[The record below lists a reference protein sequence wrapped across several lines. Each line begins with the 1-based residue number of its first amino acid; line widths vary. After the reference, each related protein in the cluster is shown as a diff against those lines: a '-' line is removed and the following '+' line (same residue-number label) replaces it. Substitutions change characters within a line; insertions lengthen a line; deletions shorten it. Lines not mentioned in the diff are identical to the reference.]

1 MALCAIKKNI
11 IKNKNYT
18 MNYELY
24 DNEKVDLTQQ
34 NNNTET
40 QLSNDEINEKY
51 KKGEV
56 RIITEQARYPLNTI
70 VNMVK
75 SDDYILNP
83 EFQRRHRWNITRK
96 SRLIESFI
104 MNVPI
109 PPIFLYEREYSVYE
123 VMDGLQRLTA
133 ISQFYEDKFELED
146 LVEWNELNGFKY
158 SQLPE
163 QIRKGIDRRYIS
175 SIILLQETAK
185 SESEAN
191 RLKQL
196 VFERINS
203 GGEKLKAQEIRN
215 ALFPGGLNYLT
226 ISLSRNKYFCK
237 LWNIPEPDDTEL
249 QSGQTRQEVI
259 ENKYFKD
266 MSDAELV
273 LRFFAY
279 RQIDQWQGNTM
290 EFFLDEFLKKG
301 NEQFDENVLN
311 KLKDLF
317 NETVKFAFDL
327 FEEKAFWLHRKRED
341 IWFHYE
347 RPTKILYDP
356 LMQVL
361 ANNLDKKE
369 EILAKKQEIVESIAN
384 LHKTQSESFKGRDTN
399 KTKVNERIEVL
410 NNYLNSF
417 ING

>member
-1 MALCAIKKNI
+1 MSN
-11 IKNKNYT
+11 
-18 MNYELY
+18 ELY
-24 DNEKVDLTQQ
+24 ENEKVNLSEQSVRNEVKLT
-34 NNNTET
+34 
-40 QLSNDEINEKY
+40 NDEINEKY
-51 KKGEV
+51 RKGEV
-56 RIITEQARYPLNTI
+56 RIITEQARYPLGTI
-70 VNMVK
+70 VNMVN
-75 SDDYILNP
+75 SEDYILNP
-83 EFQRRHRWNITRK
+83 EFQRRHRWDATRK
-96 SRLIESFI
+96 SRLMESFI

-133 ISQFYEDKFELED
+133 ISQFYEDKFALQD
-146 LVEWNELNGFKY
+146 LVEWKELNGFKY

-215 ALFPGGLNYLT
+215 ALYPGGLNYLT

-237 LWNIPEPDDTEL
+237 LWNIPEPDATEL
-249 QSGQTRQEVI
+249 ETGQARQEVI

-301 NEQFDENVLN
+301 NEQFNESVLN
-311 KLKDLF
+311 SLKELF
-317 NETVKFAFDL
+317 NDTVKFAFDL
-327 FEEKAFWLHRKRED
+327 FGEKAFWLHRKRED
-341 IWFHYE
+341 KWFHYE

-369 EILAKKQEIVESIAN
+369 DILARKNNVIAGIEN
-384 LHKTQSESFKGRDTN
+384 LHKVRFESFKGRDTN
-399 KTKVNERIEVL
+399 KTKVTDRIDVL
-410 NNYLNSF
+410 NVYLNSF
-417 ING
+417 LNE

>member
-1 MALCAIKKNI
+1 
-11 IKNKNYT
+11 
-18 MNYELY
+18 MNNELY
-24 DNEKVDLTQQ
+24 ENEKVELFQQDNVNEIKLT
-34 NNNTET
+34 
-40 QLSNDEINEKY
+40 NDEINEKY

-70 VNMVK
+70 VNMVN

-83 EFQRRHRWNITRK
+83 EFQRRHRWDTTRK
-96 SRLIESFI
+96 SKLIESFI

-133 ISQFYEDKFELED
+133 ISQFYEDRFSLQD
-146 LVEWNELNGFKY
+146 LAEWKELNGLKY
-158 SQLPE
+158 SELPE

-185 SESEAN
+185 SETEAN

-215 ALFPGGLNYLT
+215 ALFPGGLNNLT
-226 ISLSRNKYFCK
+226 IGLSRNKYFCR
-237 LWNIPEPDDTEL
+237 LWDIPEPDDTEL
-249 QSGQTRQEVI
+249 STGQPRQEVI
-259 ENKYFKD
+259 EDKYFKD

-301 NEQFDENVLN
+301 NEQFTEEVLN
-311 KLKDLF
+311 NLKKTF
-317 NETVKFAFDL
+317 NDTVEFAYNL
-327 FEEKAFWLHRKRED
+327 FEQKAFWLHRNREEK
-341 IWFHYE
+341 WFHYE

-361 ANNLDKKE
+361 ANNLDNKE
-369 EILAKKQEIVESIAN
+369 KILIKKQEIIGGLEN
-384 LHKTQSESFKGRDTN
+384 FHKTKYDGFKGRDTN
-399 KTKVNERIEVL
+399 KTKVTDRIEIL
-410 NNYLNSF
+410 NEYINSF
-417 ING
+417 INE

>member
-1 MALCAIKKNI
+1 
-11 IKNKNYT
+11 
-18 MNYELY
+18 MNNELY
-24 DNEKVDLTQQ
+24 ENEKVELFQQDNENEIKLT
-34 NNNTET
+34 
-40 QLSNDEINEKY
+40 NDEINEKY

-70 VNMVK
+70 VNMVN

-83 EFQRRHRWNITRK
+83 EFQRRHRWDATRK
-96 SRLIESFI
+96 SKLIESFI

-109 PPIFLYEREYSVYE
+109 PPIFLYEKEYSVYE

-133 ISQFYEDKFELED
+133 ISQFYEDRFALQD
-146 LVEWNELNGFKY
+146 LAEWKELNGLKY
-158 SQLPE
+158 SELPE

-185 SESEAN
+185 SETEAN

-215 ALFPGGLNYLT
+215 ALFPGGLNNLT
-226 ISLSRNKYFCK
+226 IGLSRNKFFCK
-237 LWNIPEPDDTEL
+237 LWDIPEPDEKEL
-249 QSGQTRQEVI
+249 STGQPRQEVI
-259 ENKYFKD
+259 EDKYFKD

-301 NEQFDENVLN
+301 NEQFNEEVLN
-311 KLKDLF
+311 NLKKTF
-317 NETVKFAFDL
+317 NETVEFAYNL
-327 FEEKAFWLHRKRED
+327 FEEKAFWLHRNREEK
-341 IWFHYE
+341 WFHYE

-356 LMQVL
+356 IMQVL
-361 ANNLDKKE
+361 ANNLDNKE
-369 EILAKKQEIVESIAN
+369 KILTKKQEIIDGLEN
-384 LHKTQSESFKGRDTN
+384 FHKAKYDAFKGRDTN
-399 KTKVNERIEVL
+399 KTKVTDRIEIL
-410 NNYLNSF
+410 NEYINSF
-417 ING
+417 INE

>member
-1 MALCAIKKNI
+1 MSSILF
-11 IKNKNYT
+11 
-18 MNYELY
+18 E
-24 DNEKVDLTQQ
+24 NEKVDLFQALEE
-34 NNNTET
+34 NEGI
-40 QLSNDEINEKY
+40 LSNDEINEKY

-56 RIITEQARYPLNTI
+56 RIVTEQARYPLNTI
-70 VNMVK
+70 VNLVN

-83 EFQRRHRWNITRK
+83 EFQRRHRWDTSRK
-96 SRLIESFI
+96 SKLIESFI

-109 PPIFLYEREYSVYE
+109 PPIFLYEAEYSVYE

-133 ISQFYEDKFELED
+133 ISQFYEDKFALQDLE
-146 LVEWNELNGFKY
+146 EWKELNGLKY

-163 QIRKGIDRRYIS
+163 QVKKGIDRRYIS

-185 SESEAN
+185 TVAEAN

-215 ALFPGGLNYLT
+215 ALYPGGLNNLT
-226 ISLSRNKYFCK
+226 ISLSRNEHFCRM
-237 LWNIPEPDDTEL
+237 WNIPFPDENEIET
-249 QSGQTRQEVI
+249 GQPRQEVI

-279 RQIDQWQGNTM
+279 RQINQWQGNTM
-290 EFFLDEFLKKG
+290 EFFLDEYLKKG
-301 NEQFDENVLN
+301 NEQFTDEVLDN
-311 KLKDLF
+311 LKNIF
-317 NETVKFAFDL
+317 EQTTKFAYEL
-327 FEEKAFWLHRKRED
+327 FEEKAFWLHRNRED
-341 IWFHYE
+341 KWFHYE

-361 ANNLDKKE
+361 ANNLENKDKILSKKA
-369 EILAKKQEIVESIAN
+369 EILEGLEVF
-384 LHKTQSESFKGRDTN
+384 HKREHETFKGRDTN
-399 KTKVNERIEVL
+399 KTKVLERIVIL
-410 NNYLNSF
+410 DKYLKSF
-417 ING
+417 IDE

>member
-1 MALCAIKKNI
+1 MKNLF
-11 IKNKNYT
+11 
-18 MNYELY
+18 E
-24 DNEKVDLTQQ
+24 NEKVELFQESKGDE
-34 NNNTET
+34 NK
-40 QLSNDEINEKY
+40 LSNDEINEKY

-70 VNMVK
+70 KSMVN
-75 SDDYILNP
+75 SEDYILNP
-83 EFQRRHRWNITRK
+83 EFQRRHRWDTTRK
-96 SRLIESFI
+96 SKLIESFI

-109 PPIFLYEREYSVYE
+109 PPIFLYEREYSIYE

-133 ISQFYEDKFELED
+133 ISQFYEDKFALQD
-146 LVEWNELNGFKY
+146 LIEWKELNGLRY
-158 SQLPE
+158 SELPD

-185 SESEAN
+185 SEAEAN

-215 ALFPGGLNYLT
+215 ALYPGGLNNIT
-226 ISLSRNKYFCK
+226 ISLSRNIYFCR
-237 LWNIPEPDDTEL
+237 LWDIPEPDQAEIET
-249 QSGQTRQEVI
+249 GQPRQEVI
-259 ENKYFKD
+259 EDKYFKD
-266 MSDAELV
+266 MSDAEFV

-279 RQIDQWQGNTM
+279 RQIDQWKGNTM
-290 EFFLDEFLKKG
+290 EYFLDEFLKKG
-301 NEQFDENVLN
+301 NEQFSEDVLEN
-311 KLKDLF
+311 LKNLF
-317 NETVKFAFDL
+317 NETVEFAYNLFDS
-327 FEEKAFWLHRKRED
+327 KAFWLHRNREEK
-341 IWFHYE
+341 WFHYE

-369 EILAKKQEIVESIAN
+369 TLLSKKQEINNGLE
-384 LHKTQSESFKGRDTN
+384 LFHKSRYESFKGRDTN
-399 KTKVNERIEVL
+399 KTKVIERIEVL
-410 NNYLNSF
+410 DEYLNSF

>member
-1 MALCAIKKNI
+1 
-11 IKNKNYT
+11 
-18 MNYELY
+18 MNNELY

-34 NNNTET
+34 NNDGEIK
-40 QLSNDEINEKY
+40 LSNDEINEKY

-83 EFQRRHRWNITRK
+83 EFQRRHRWDVTRK

-109 PPIFLYEREYSVYE
+109 PPIFLYETEYSVYE

-133 ISQFYEDKFELED
+133 ISQFYEDGFALQD
-146 LVEWNELNGFKY
+146 LVEWKDLNGLKY

-163 QIRKGIDRRYIS
+163 QIKKGVDRRHIS

-185 SESEAN
+185 TESEAN

-203 GGEKLKAQEIRN
+203 GGVKLKAQEIRN
-215 ALFPGGLNYLT
+215 ALFPGGLNHLT
-226 ISLSRNKYFCK
+226 ISLSRNNYFCK
-237 LWNIPEPDDTEL
+237 LWNIPEPDKEEL
-249 QSGQTRQEVI
+249 ETGQPRQEVI
-259 ENKYFKD
+259 EDKYFND
-266 MSDAELV
+266 MSDTELV

-301 NEQFDENVLN
+301 NEQFNPSVLN
-311 KLKDLF
+311 NLKELF
-317 NETVKFAFDL
+317 NNTVEFAFNL
-327 FEEKAFWLHRKRED
+327 FEEKAFWLHRSRED
-341 IWFHYE
+341 KWFYYE

-361 ANNLDKKE
+361 ANNLDKKAV
-369 EILAKKQEIVESIAN
+369 ILAKKQEIISGLEN
-384 LHKTQSESFKGRDTN
+384 LHKTKYESFKGRDTN
-399 KTKVNERIEVL
+399 KTKVTERIEVL
-410 NNYLNSF
+410 NEYLNSF
-417 ING
+417 IDE

>member
-1 MALCAIKKNI
+1 
-11 IKNKNYT
+11 
-18 MNYELY
+18 MNSELY
-24 DNEKVDLTQQ
+24 ENEKVDLFQEATGNEIKLTNEQ
-34 NNNTET
+34 
-40 QLSNDEINEKY
+40 INEKY

-70 VNMVK
+70 VNMVN
-75 SDDYILNP
+75 SEDYILNP
-83 EFQRRHRWNITRK
+83 EFQRRHRWDGTRK
-96 SRLIESFI
+96 SKLIESFI

-133 ISQFYEDKFELED
+133 ISQFYEDKFALQD
-146 LVEWNELNGFKY
+146 LVEWKELNGLKY

-203 GGEKLKAQEIRN
+203 GGEKLKPQEIRN
-215 ALFPGGLNYLT
+215 ALFPGGLNNLT

-237 LWNIPEPDDTEL
+237 LWNIPEPDETEITT
-249 QSGQTRQEVI
+249 GQARQEVI
-259 ENKYFKD
+259 EDKYFKD

-290 EFFLDEFLKKG
+290 EYFLDEFLKKG
-301 NEQFDENVLN
+301 NEQFNESVLDN
-311 KLKDLF
+311 LKDLF
-317 NETVKFAFDL
+317 NNTVEFAFEL
-327 FEEKAFWLHRKRED
+327 FDEKAFWLHRSREGK
-341 IWFHYE
+341 WFHYE

-361 ANNLDKKE
+361 ANNLDKKAQ
-369 EILAKKQEIVESIAN
+369 ILAKKRQIIGGLADF
-384 LHKTQSESFKGRDTN
+384 HKSQYDSFKGRDTN
-399 KTKVNERIEVL
+399 KTKVLERIEVL
-410 NNYLNSF
+410 NEYINSF
-417 ING
+417 INA

>member
-1 MALCAIKKNI
+1 MRHKQHKMTMKK
-11 IKNKNYT
+11 
-18 MNYELY
+18 ELY
-24 DNEKVDLTQQ
+24 ENEKVELFQQ
-34 NNNTET
+34 TNGNDIK
-40 QLSNDEINEKY
+40 LSNDEINEKY

-70 VNMVK
+70 VNMVN

-83 EFQRRHRWNITRK
+83 EFQRRHRWDSTRK
-96 SRLIESFI
+96 SKLIESFI

-133 ISQFYEDKFELED
+133 ISQFYEDRFALQD
-146 LVEWNELNGFKY
+146 LVEWKELNGLKY

-163 QIRKGIDRRYIS
+163 QIKKGIDRRYIS

-185 SESEAN
+185 SETEAN

-215 ALFPGGLNYLT
+215 ALFPGGLNNLT
-226 ISLSRNKYFCK
+226 ISLSRNKNFCK
-237 LWNIPEPDDTEL
+237 LWDIPEPDDKEIETGE
-249 QSGQTRQEVI
+249 TRQEVI
-259 ENKYFKD
+259 EDKYFKD

-290 EFFLDEFLKKG
+290 EFFLDEFLKSG
-301 NEQFDENVLN
+301 NEQFDEVVLSN
-311 KLKDLF
+311 LKKLF
-317 NETVKFAFDL
+317 NDTVEFAYNL
-327 FEEKAFWLHRKRED
+327 FGEKAFWLHRNREEK
-341 IWFHYE
+341 WFHYE

-361 ANNLDKKE
+361 ANNLDNKE
-369 EILAKKQEIVESIAN
+369 IILSKKQEIIDGLEN
-384 LHKTQSESFKGRDTN
+384 FHKSKYDSFKGRDTN
-399 KTKVNERIEVL
+399 KTKVLDRIEVL
-410 NNYLNSF
+410 NEYLNSF
-417 ING
+417 INE

>member
-1 MALCAIKKNI
+1 MD
-11 IKNKNYT
+11 T
-18 MNYELY
+18 ELY
-24 DNEKVDLTQQ
+24 DNEKVNLTQQ
-34 NNNTET
+34 NIDGEIK
-40 QLSNDEINEKY
+40 LSNDEINEKY

-56 RIITEQARYPLNTI
+56 RIITEQARYPLSTI
-70 VNMVK
+70 VNMVN

-83 EFQRRHRWNITRK
+83 EFQRRHRWDVTRK

-109 PPIFLYEREYSVYE
+109 PPIFLYEKEYSVYE

-133 ISQFYEDKFELED
+133 ISQFYEDKFALQD

-203 GGEKLKAQEIRN
+203 GGEKLKPQEIRN

-237 LWNIPEPDDTEL
+237 LWNIPEADDIEIET
-249 QSGQTRQEVI
+249 GQARQEVI

-279 RQIDQWQGNTM
+279 RQVDQWQGNTM
-290 EFFLDEFLKKG
+290 ESFLDDFLKKG
-301 NEQFDENVLN
+301 NEQFNEDVLTN
-311 KLKDLF
+311 LKELF
-317 NETVKFAFDL
+317 DNTVKFAFDL
-327 FEEKAFWLHRKRED
+327 FEEKAFWLYRQRENK
-341 IWFHYE
+341 WFHYE

-361 ANNLDKKE
+361 ANNINKKE
-369 EILAKKQEIVESIAN
+369 AFLAKKQEIIAGIEN
-384 LHKTQSESFKGRDTN
+384 LHKTKYDSFKGRDTN
-399 KTKVNERIEVL
+399 KTKVTDRINVL
-410 NNYLNSF
+410 NDYLNSF
-417 ING
+417 INE

>member
-1 MALCAIKKNI
+1 
-11 IKNKNYT
+11 
-18 MNYELY
+18 MNNELY
-24 DNEKVDLTQQ
+24 KNEKVDLFQEAPGNEIELTQEQ
-34 NNNTET
+34 
-40 QLSNDEINEKY
+40 INEKY

-70 VNMVK
+70 VNMVN
-75 SDDYILNP
+75 SEDYILNP
-83 EFQRRHRWNITRK
+83 EFQRRHRWDGTRK
-96 SRLIESFI
+96 SKLIESFI

-133 ISQFYEDKFELED
+133 ISQFYEDKFELQD
-146 LVEWNELNGFKY
+146 LVEWKELNGLKY

-185 SESEAN
+185 SELEAN

-215 ALFPGGLNYLT
+215 ALFPGGLNNLT

-237 LWNIPEPDDTEL
+237 LWNIPEPDETEIAT
-249 QSGQTRQEVI
+249 GQARQEVI

-290 EFFLDEFLKKG
+290 EYFLDEFLKKG
-301 NEQFDENVLN
+301 NEQFNEDVLN
-311 KLKDLF
+311 NLKDLF
-317 NETVKFAFDL
+317 NDTIKFAFTL
-327 FEEKAFWLHRKRED
+327 FDEKAFWLHRSRED
-341 IWFHYE
+341 KWFHYE

-356 LMQVL
+356 MMQVL
-361 ANNLDKKE
+361 ANNLDKKA
-369 EILAKKQEIVESIAN
+369 EILDKKREINTGLADF
-384 LHKTQSESFKGRDTN
+384 HKSQYDSFKGRDTN
-399 KTKVNERIEVL
+399 KTKVLERIKVL
-410 NNYLNSF
+410 NEYLNSF
-417 ING
+417 INA

>member
-1 MALCAIKKNI
+1 
-11 IKNKNYT
+11 
-18 MNYELY
+18 MNNELY
-24 DNEKVDLTQQ
+24 ENEKVNLSEANVGSEVKLT
-34 NNNTET
+34 
-40 QLSNDEINEKY
+40 NDEINEKY

-56 RIITEQARYPLNTI
+56 RIITEQARYPLSTI
-70 VNMVK
+70 VNMVN
-75 SDDYILNP
+75 SEDYILNP
-83 EFQRRHRWNITRK
+83 EFQRRHRWDTTRK

-133 ISQFYEDKFELED
+133 ISQFYEDKFALQD
-146 LVEWNELNGFKY
+146 LVEWKELNGFKY
-158 SQLPE
+158 SKLPE
-163 QIRKGIDRRYIS
+163 QIKKGIDRRYIS

-185 SESEAN
+185 SEAEAN

-215 ALFPGGLNYLT
+215 ALFPGGLNNIT
-226 ISLSRNKYFCK
+226 ISLSRNVYFCK
-237 LWNIPEPDDTEL
+237 LWNIPEPDETEL
-249 QSGQTRQEVI
+249 QTGQARQEVI

-290 EFFLDEFLKKG
+290 EYFLDEFLKKG
-301 NEQFDENVLN
+301 NEQFNEGVLSS
-311 KLKDLF
+311 LKELF
-317 NETVKFAFDL
+317 NNTVKFAFDL
-327 FEEKAFWLHRKRED
+327 FGEKAFWLHRKRED
-341 IWFHYE
+341 KWFHYE

-361 ANNLDKKE
+361 ASNLDKKE
-369 EILAKKQEIVESIAN
+369 DILAKKENIVAGIEN
-384 LHKTQSESFKGRDTN
+384 LHKDSFESFKGRDTN
-399 KTKVNERIEVL
+399 KTKVTERIDVL

-417 ING
+417 LNE

>member
-1 MALCAIKKNI
+1 
-11 IKNKNYT
+11 
-18 MNYELY
+18 MNNELY
-24 DNEKVDLTQQ
+24 DNEKVDLSQQ
-34 NNNTET
+34 NIGNEIK
-40 QLSNDEINEKY
+40 LSNDEINEKY

-56 RIITEQARYPLNTI
+56 RIITEQARYPLSTI
-70 VNMVK
+70 VTMVN
-75 SDDYILNP
+75 SEDYILNP
-83 EFQRRHRWNITRK
+83 EFQRRHRWDVTRK

-133 ISQFYEDKFELED
+133 ISQFYEDKFALQD

-203 GGEKLKAQEIRN
+203 GGEKLTAQEIRN

-237 LWNIPEPDDTEL
+237 LWNIPEPDETEIET
-249 QSGQTRQEVI
+249 GQTRQEVI

-279 RQIDQWQGNTM
+279 RQVDQWQGNTM
-290 EFFLDEFLKKG
+290 ESFLDEFLKKG
-301 NEQFDENVLN
+301 NEQFNEDVLTN
-311 KLKDLF
+311 LKELF
-317 NETVKFAFDL
+317 NNTVKFAIDL

-341 IWFHYE
+341 KWFHYE

-361 ANNLDKKE
+361 ANNLDNKE
-369 EILAKKQEIVESIAN
+369 AILAKKQEIVAGIEN
-384 LHKTQSESFKGRDTN
+384 LHKINFDSFKGRDTN
-399 KTKVNERIEVL
+399 KTKVTERIVVL
-410 NNYLNSF
+410 NDYLNSF
-417 ING
+417 INE